1 MHRLSVSKGEIGGR
15 TRSAATAFAQYA
27 VGSRAAPLPYERN
40 DLDMKKYNTPK
51 LDLIAVSDEDVI
63 TASPGTEAPRVEIDG
78 GIWDLEIG

>member
-1 MHRLSVSKGEIGGR
+1 MPD
-15 TRSAATAFAQYA
+15 TRSGA
-27 VGSRAAPLPYERN
+27 VRHHSRMKGMIM
-40 DLDMKKYNTPK
+40 DMKKYNTPK